1 MTSLVQCKYLDNK
14 WASTKSCVLQFK
26 GRKSANKKLHEAV
39 IKAKGYADLDALV
52 ESWTGSDE
60 FVATKAVIDARAS
73 APPSY
78 YALVAHSHVTSMP
91 RQPRSCAPY
100 AHLLAHGTHLMHHTC
115 MEMISSSGG
124 IWSDEL
130 ADVVAAVSG
139 TVGEECLGL
148 RLSPWLSIFSM
159 TVLLFF

>member
-14 WASTKSCVLQFK
+14 WASTKSCISQFK
-26 GRKSANKKLHEAV
+26 GHKSANKKLHKAV

-60 FVATKAVIDARAS
+60 FVAIKAVIDARAS

-91 RQPRSCAPY
+91 WQPRSRAPY
-100 AHLLAHGTHLMHHTC
+100 AHLLAHSTHLMRHTC
-115 MEMISSSGG
+115 MEMNQMISSSGG
-124 IWSDEL
+124 IWSNEL

-139 TVGEECLGL
+139 TVGKECLGL
-148 RLSPWLSIFSM
+148 RLSPWLSIS
-159 TVLLFF
+159 V